1 MANPLTNI
9 FKRKKIEE
17 VVQPLPQKEEVM
29 NIANLYTNNKVL
41 INGTDV
47 ATTDETK
54 LINLYRQ
61 MENDA
66 IISAALDLYADNAT
80 QINQKTGHV
89 VAVES
94 PDKGFQDEVNEFL
107 WKIVK
112 IDSEAWQI
120 VRDIARDGKIYLDT
134 KAFNNGREWSFVP
147 VENPALVK
155 TLIYGQD
162 QIKYFVISPEIEEK
176 DDNIVSQSFQT
187 NV

>member
-66 IISAALDLYADNAT
+66 IISAALNLM
-80 QINQKTGHV
+80 QIMQHRLIRR
-89 VAVES
+89 
-94 PDKGFQDEVNEFL
+94 QDML
-107 WKIVK
+107 LQL
-112 IDSEAWQI
+112 SLQ
-120 VRDIARDGKIYLDT
+120 T
-134 KAFNNGREWSFVP
+134 KAFKMKLMNSYGRLSR
-147 VENPALVK
+147 
-155 TLIYGQD
+155 
-162 QIKYFVISPEIEEK
+162 
-176 DDNIVSQSFQT
+176 
-187 NV
+187 